1 MNRRGW
7 LGLGAL
13 AFGFGG
19 FGAWVSSRRYAVG
32 DADADAIEL
41 LYRLTLPD
49 AEGRPVALDALR
61 RQPAILNFWAT
72 WCPPCVE
79 EMPELSGI
87 AEEFGPR
94 SLQVIGIG
102 IDSASNIGEFSRKT
116 PMRYPLLVAGTRGL
130 ELVRHFGNTAG
141 ALPFTV
147 VVATD
152 GKVAWRTL
160 GRFKT
165 AELRAAIARVL

>member
-1 MNRRGW
+1 MNRRSW

-13 AFGFGG
+13 ALGFGG
-19 FGAWVSSRRYAVG
+19 FGAWTASRRYAIG
-32 DADADAIEL
+32 DADDAAIEL

-49 AEGRPVALDALR
+49 AEGRPVALDTLR
-61 RQPAILNFWAT
+61 RQPAVLNFWAT

-87 AEEFGPR
+87 GEEFR
-94 SLQVIGIG
+94 ARQLQVIGIG

-116 PMRYPLLVAGTRGL
+116 PMRYPLLVAGNSGL
-130 ELVRHFGNTAG
+130 ELVRRLGNTAG

-147 VVATD
+147 VVARD
-152 GKVAWRTL
+152 GTVTWRTL

-165 AELRAAIARVL
+165 AELRAAIDRVL